1 MVCCAVLLA
10 EGFEEIE
17 AVTVIDVLRRAGVEV
32 TTLGTASR
40 QPTGSHG
47 MSLVADGLLA
57 DQADKTWDLVVLPG
71 GMPGSA
77 QLRDDPQ
84 VQALVTQQNAAGRR
98 LAAICA
104 APIALSSAGVLDGR
118 KATSYPSFAD
128 HLPETRYSNE
138 RVCVDN
144 HITTSRS
151 PGTALE
157 FALNLVAQLTSQT
170 RADELA
176 AEMLATR
183 PPAG

>member
-1 MVCCAVLLA
+1 MVRCTVLLA

-40 QPTGSHG
+40 QPMGAHG
-47 MSLVADGLLA
+47 MSLAADGLLA
-57 DQADKTWDLVVLPG
+57 DQDGETWDLVVLPG

-77 QLRDDPQ
+77 HLRDDRR
-84 VQALVTQQNAAGRR
+84 VQALVARQNVAGRG

-104 APIALSSAGVLDGR
+104 APIALASAGILEGR
-118 KATSYPSFAD
+118 TVTSYPSFASQ
-128 HLPETRYSNE
+128 LTATQYSE
-138 RVCVDN
+138 DRVCIDG
-144 HITTSRS
+144 HITTSRA

-157 FALNLVAQLTSQT
+157 FALSLVAQLVSQT

-176 AEMLATR
+176 AEMLVTP
-183 PPAG
+183 PPAS